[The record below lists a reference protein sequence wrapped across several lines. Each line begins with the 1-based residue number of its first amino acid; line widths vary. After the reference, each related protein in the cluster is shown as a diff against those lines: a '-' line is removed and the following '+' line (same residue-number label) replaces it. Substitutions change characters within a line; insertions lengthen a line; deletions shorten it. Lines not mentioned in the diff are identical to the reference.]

1 MKQFFATARASGA
14 WAKSPLR
21 HLEKWSNY
29 AFWKRQARTWH
40 WMSGAICLIGM
51 LLFSLTGITL
61 NHAHQIPA
69 KPKVTE
75 LEMVLSEAAIA
86 AIAPNMEIADTSII
100 PSETAAEIRR
110 ELGVDL
116 AGKKGEWTDIDVYV
130 SLPRPGGDAWMSI
143 DRETGD
149 VLYEVTSRGPI
160 SYLNDLHKGRS
171 AGAIWSLFLD
181 VFAVATIVFCMT
193 GLWLLQIHSQRRGST
208 WPLVMG
214 GLAIPVIILL
224 FFLHI

>member
-1 MKQFFATARASGA
+1 MKQLILSARSSAF

-21 HLEKWSNY
+21 HVEKWSTY

-69 KPKVTE
+69 KPKVQE
-75 LEMVLSEAAIA
+75 FEMVLSGEALSAIS
-86 AIAPNMEIADTSII
+86 PDVDIADAA
-100 PSETAAEIRR
+100 PLPADTAADIR
-110 ELGVDL
+110 ETLGVDL
-116 AGKKGEWTDIDVYV
+116 SGKQGEWTDIDVYI
-130 SLPRPGGDAWMSI
+130 SLPRPGGDGWLSI

-160 SYLNDLHKGRS
+160 SFLNDLHKGRS
-171 AGAIWSLFLD
+171 TGPIWSLFLD
-181 VFAVATIVFCMT
+181 IFAVACIVFCMT